1 MTVNELS
8 KFCND
13 AIENGFGEKDVMIP
27 SDDEGNDWHY
37 LLYAFT
43 TEPKDIGKIFDMSG
57 VRASEHDVVLLG

>member
-1 MTVNELS
+1 MTVKELA

-13 AIENGFGEKDVMIP
+13 AVQKGLGEKDIMIS

-43 TEPKDIGKIFDMSG
+43 TNPTDISKIFDMTG